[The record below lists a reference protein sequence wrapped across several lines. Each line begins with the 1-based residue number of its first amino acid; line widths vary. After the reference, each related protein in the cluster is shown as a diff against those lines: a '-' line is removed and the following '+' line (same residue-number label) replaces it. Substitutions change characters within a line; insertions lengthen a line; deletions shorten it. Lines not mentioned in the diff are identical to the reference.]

1 MSPNAFVDMIIN
13 RTITVFFYWLSH
25 NFYILIVFI
34 MNLAGIH
41 GILFDFEFLG
51 SDWLGYV
58 MLWVLFFAGIFLCL
72 VLSVLSWIFTLWMSV
87 IIFVPFVIIIPIP
100 IIPFMIPIPLKL
112 VILEYVPPFK
122 LLTDRGVLPY
132 MRKIIFRF
140 LFSED
145 ALKKKF
151 SNSLGDTY
159 GFLYNELKTILGDI
173 FKNVMTEPE
182 PVIISKDLQDDDYA
196 VDISSEGQEE
206 TKKQKETEASPE
218 NKKIQDL
225 IDEELKVCLRS
236 KQSFTPSDASNI
248 GSLYSSMPSASVYA
262 SCYASSIKSYIDNKL

>member
-72 VLSVLSWIFTLWMSV
+72 VLSVLSWIFALWMSV

-236 KQSFTPSDASNI
+236 KQSFTPSDASSI

-262 SCYASSIKSYIDNKL
+262 SCYASSIKSYVDNKL